1 MTVAAE
7 ARKKIRGRIAEAG
20 IRRRDVAHAVGY
32 SESMFS
38 LILQGDRTMP
48 PDFEFPRTRRGR
60 PSGGGGGGGS
70 RGQGAGS
77 GGGGG
82 VGREGRVDLGI
93 TVATLYM
100 LVP

>member
-7 ARKKIRGRIAEAG
+7 ARKKIKGRIAEAG

-48 PDFEFPRTRRGR
+48 PDFE
-60 PSGGGGGGGS
+60 S
-70 RGQGAGS
+70 RVRVAVDRLEAAAEAAQEA
-77 GGGGG
+77 
-82 VGREGRVDLGI
+82 RERVL
-93 TVATLYM
+93 AEAEE
-100 LVP
+100 